1 MGEQRNEGLAPVTY
15 LPWAVPSSGE
25 SDGGAAAPDR
35 AAEAEERVEPA
46 AARMSPRH
54 PAGRG
59 RSGRASNDESRP
71 VERGGGRKARGLAV
85 VGDAAPPETG
95 IERDERI
102 DRLIVSRLR
111 RASLSIAEVRATLA
125 EHGLDDHEIE
135 EWIERYVR
143 LGYLDDRRLAEQ
155 LVHSHGVRRGR
166 GAVRSSMS
174 SVGGASTASS
184 HARRSRRSIPTSS
197 SSTPP
202 SSPSDAPASSPDWI
216 PRSRTGGSPPSSC
229 DAATEARSSA
239 RPCARPSTATT
250 RGDGS

>member
-59 RSGRASNDESRP
+59 RSSRASNDESRP

-166 GAVRSSMS
+166 GSGALLHELGRRGIDGELARSALETLDPDVELEHATLIAERRARQLAGLDPAVAHRRLTAFLLRRGYGSEVVREAVRAALD
-174 SVGGASTASS
+174 GD
-184 HARRSRRSIPTSS
+184 
-197 SSTPP
+197 
-202 SSPSDAPASSPDWI
+202 DA
-216 PRSRTGGSPPSSC
+216 G
-229 DAATEARSSA
+229 
-239 RPCARPSTATT
+239 
-250 RGDGS
+250 

>member
-25 SDGGAAAPDR
+25 SDGGAAPPDR
-35 AAEAEERVEPA
+35 AADAERVEPA
-46 AARMSPRH
+46 AARVSPRH

-59 RSGRASNDESRP
+59 RSGRASNDESRS
-71 VERGGGRKARGLAV
+71 VDRGGRRKARGLAV

-95 IERDERI
+95 VERDERI

-166 GAVRSSMS
+166 GSGALLHELGRRGIDGELARSALEALDPDVELEHATLIAERRARQLAGLDPAVAHRRLTAFLLRRGYGSEVVREAVRAALD
-174 SVGGASTASS
+174 GD
-184 HARRSRRSIPTSS
+184 
-197 SSTPP
+197 
-202 SSPSDAPASSPDWI
+202 DA
-216 PRSRTGGSPPSSC
+216 G
-229 DAATEARSSA
+229 
-239 RPCARPSTATT
+239 
-250 RGDGS
+250 

>member
-166 GAVRSSMS
+166 GSGALLHELGRRGIDGELARSALETLDPDVELEHATLIAERRARQLAGLDPAVAHRRLTAFLLRRGYGSEVVREAVR
-174 SVGGASTASS
+174 VALDGD
-184 HARRSRRSIPTSS
+184 
-197 SSTPP
+197 
-202 SSPSDAPASSPDWI
+202 DA
-216 PRSRTGGSPPSSC
+216 G
-229 DAATEARSSA
+229 
-239 RPCARPSTATT
+239 
-250 RGDGS
+250 

>member
-25 SDGGAAAPDR
+25 PDGGRAAPDR

-166 GAVRSSMS
+166 GSGALLHELGRRGIDGELARSALETLDPDVELEHATLIAERRARQLAGLDPAVAHRRLTAFLLRRGYGSEVVREAVR
-174 SVGGASTASS
+174 VALDGD
-184 HARRSRRSIPTSS
+184 
-197 SSTPP
+197 
-202 SSPSDAPASSPDWI
+202 DA
-216 PRSRTGGSPPSSC
+216 G
-229 DAATEARSSA
+229 
-239 RPCARPSTATT
+239 
-250 RGDGS
+250 

>member
-166 GAVRSSMS
+166 GSGALLHELGRRGIDGELARSALETLDPDVELEHATLIAERRARQLAGLDPAVAHRRLTAFLLRRGYGSEVVREAVRAALD
-174 SVGGASTASS
+174 GD
-184 HARRSRRSIPTSS
+184 
-197 SSTPP
+197 
-202 SSPSDAPASSPDWI
+202 DA
-216 PRSRTGGSPPSSC
+216 G
-229 DAATEARSSA
+229 
-239 RPCARPSTATT
+239 
-250 RGDGS
+250 

>member
-25 SDGGAAAPDR
+25 SDGGAAAPGR
-35 AAEAEERVEPA
+35 AAAPEERVEPV
-46 AARMSPRH
+46 AARVSPRH

-59 RSGRASNDESRP
+59 RSGRVSNDESRP

-166 GAVRSSMS
+166 GSGALLHELGRRGIDGELARSALETLDPDVELEHATLIAERRARQLAGLDPAVAHRRLTAFLLRRGYGSEVVREAVR
-174 SVGGASTASS
+174 VALDGD
-184 HARRSRRSIPTSS
+184 
-197 SSTPP
+197 
-202 SSPSDAPASSPDWI
+202 DA
-216 PRSRTGGSPPSSC
+216 G
-229 DAATEARSSA
+229 
-239 RPCARPSTATT
+239 
-250 RGDGS
+250 